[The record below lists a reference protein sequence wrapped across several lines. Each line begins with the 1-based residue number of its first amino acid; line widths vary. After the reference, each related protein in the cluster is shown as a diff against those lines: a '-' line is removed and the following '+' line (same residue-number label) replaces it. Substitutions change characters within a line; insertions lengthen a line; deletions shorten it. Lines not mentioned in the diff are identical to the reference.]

1 MSVFSNDII
10 RVLDDEDKKK
20 LEYFARLL
28 LRQEK
33 YHSLQKEIADRR
45 KEIENE
51 EILSHDDFWDAVNV

>member
-10 RVLDDEDKKK
+10 RILDDEDKKK

-33 YHSLQKEIADRR
+33 YHALQKEIDDRR
-45 KEIENE
+45 KEIKNG
-51 EILSHDDFWDAVNV
+51 EILSHDDFWEAVNV